1 MVSDYSCSVVKEGPV
16 GLTVPTGSAA
26 VVGLLP
32 AYPCHRHGAVLGIEG
47 RCSSFRHLL
56 CSDSESNST
65 RCELCLSNMTCRY
78 VVCQHFNS
86 CFGGDR
92 GGGGGVKLKVE
103 LCKKTFML
111 HMPHGD
117 LIQKEI
123 KEREKVYCV
132 LGLFYCAKNN
142 GFESLIMI

>member
-1 MVSDYSCSVVKEGPV
+1 
-16 GLTVPTGSAA
+16 
-26 VVGLLP
+26 
-32 AYPCHRHGAVLGIEG
+32 
-47 RCSSFRHLL
+47 
-56 CSDSESNST
+56 
-65 RCELCLSNMTCRY
+65 
-78 VVCQHFNS
+78 
-86 CFGGDR
+86 
-92 GGGGGVKLKVE
+92 
-103 LCKKTFML
+103 ML